1 MTQIVGYFSN
11 GNPIYKDDLT
21 KQSVYIN
28 CDFRHSRLSE
38 LDLKSISFF
47 QCDFTSA
54 SLRES
59 KFTDVVFNA
68 CVLDNIDAYS
78 TQFIDVEL
86 NSVSMKSS
94 LLTKSTF
101 LVKKWSDV
109 DLSYSKIFDM
119 DMQETKDSGS
129 CILGYQYKVLGQP
142 IRLLDGWFT
151 VAMDTPDAI
160 AEAKLFNRHVNRIT
174 NSRIEEELSK
184 SKKISESPFR
194 FLKRILVLGI
204 GQEAWNDEYLKNFN
218 YGWLQKRL
226 DKIRKDGLV

>member
-1 MTQIVGYFSN
+1 MAQIVGYFSN
-11 GNPIYKDDLT
+11 GNPIYKDDLS

-59 KFTDVVFNA
+59 KFTDVVFKA
-68 CVLDNIDAYS
+68 CVLDDIDAYS
-78 TQFIDVEL
+78 TEFIDVDL
-86 NSVSMKSS
+86 NSVSMKGS

-101 LVKKWSDV
+101 LVKNWSSV
-109 DLSYSKIFDM
+109 DLSHSKIFDM
-119 DMQETKDSGS
+119 DMQETKDSGV

-151 VAMDTPDAI
+151 VVMDTPDAI
-160 AEAKLFNRHVNRIT
+160 SEAKLFNRHVNRIT
-174 NSRIEEELSK
+174 NSNIEEYLSESKKK
-184 SKKISESPFR
+184 SKLPFR
-194 FLKRILVLGI
+194 LLKRTLGI
-204 GQEAWNDEYLKNFN
+204 GKEVNDEYYQNSFHE
-218 YGWLQKRL
+218 WTQKKL
-226 DKIRKDGLV
+226 DKIRKD